1 MKLLESFPHDSC
13 WAAWQQHGFKKKV
26 QERIWLKFP
35 TSDLMEIYRNPWTS
49 PIYLQRRSRIAFN
62 QTLETWVGSLENCLH
77 FQTEYW
83 VIFAHHLQGITVFVF
98 PTTIGMLRNEQGNI
112 MEYPDMGR
120 INKRS
125 LFAQLQAFGWRR
137 PFGWAARIE
146 GFKRFF
152 WNHHWIYHFL
162 KANGNIGG
170 GKTV

>member
-1 MKLLESFPHDSC
+1 MWSYLRVSYMIVVEKLDSNMVL
-13 WAAWQQHGFKKKV
+13 KKSTGTNLIEISYK
-26 QERIWLKFP
+26 WP
-35 TSDLMEIYRNPWTS
+35 NGDLQKSLNITY
-49 PIYLQRRSRIAFN
+49 IFLQRRSRIAVN
-62 QTLETWVGSLENCLH
+62 QSLETWVGSLENCLH

-125 LFAQLQAFGWRR
+125 LFAQLQAFDWRR

-146 GFKRFF
+146 GFKCFF
-152 WNHHWIYHFL
+152 WNPHGMI
-162 KANGNIGG
+162 
-170 GKTV
+170 KTTAI